1 VSKPRAYKFETDHF
15 EKHCVAGAGASL
27 PAVQEDECKNTLPGL
42 YDQNDLDGNPI
53 IGPWEGEC
61 ENFYGLMH
69 APATGPA
76 IAELILHRHFQTL
89 DLTRLGGKRSPRTG
103 LFRRRATSDACPLQV
118 RSTAARVFSMCR
130 LTCSA

>member
-1 VSKPRAYKFETDHF
+1 MAS
-15 EKHCVAGAGASL
+15 AGASL
-27 PAVQEDECKNTLPGL
+27 PAVQEDECKNTLPRL
-42 YDQNDLDGNPI
+42 YGQNDLDGNPI

-69 APATGPA
+69 APATGQA

-89 DLTRLGGKRSPRTG
+89 DLTRLGWKRVAENRPFPKKGHHLTPARFKSGQQP
-103 LFRRRATSDACPLQV
+103 
-118 RSTAARVFSMCR
+118 RVFSMCR